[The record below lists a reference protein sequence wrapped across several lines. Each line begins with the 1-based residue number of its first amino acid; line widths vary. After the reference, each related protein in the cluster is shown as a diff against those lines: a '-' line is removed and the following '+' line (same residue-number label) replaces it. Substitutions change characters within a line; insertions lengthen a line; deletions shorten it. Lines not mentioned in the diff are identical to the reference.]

1 MITSYSLYSSF
12 IQKYDRMNV
21 GSDRLHFTQKEEGRV
36 GVCVWWQRWDRRRQ
50 QLSGRTQGASA
61 W

>member
-1 MITSYSLYSSF
+1 MITSYSLALLYK
-12 IQKYDRMNV
+12 KYDRMNV

-50 QLSGRTQGASA
+50 QLSGRAQGASA
-61 W
+61 CR